1 MASTV
6 HFYLNWAKE
15 RIDEMDAV
23 LTSLQSRATQVSAES
38 RAAADQLVADLRS
51 KRDAFQNDL
60 RRQAEAGEAA
70 WAQSRAKLESDWNA
84 FQADVK
90 KYVEDFGCQ
99 MKQQQTTFQDIA
111 AAQLK
116 AWREAADRFQAAA
129 ADLAVDR
136 RARMEATVQQMKADA
151 SAAEANFQNLAKAGT
166 ESWAALS
173 AALTDS
179 RAAFDR
185 ANRTAWDA
193 FKRATSGGSE

>member
-1 MASTV
+1 MASNV

-23 LTSLQSRATQVSAES
+23 LTSMQNRASQVTGES
-38 RAAADQLVADLRS
+38 RAAADRLVSDLRS
-51 KRDAFQNDL
+51 RRDAFQNNM
-60 RRQAEAGEAA
+60 RQQAEAGEAA
-70 WAQSRAKLESDWNA
+70 WVQARAKLESDWSA

-90 KYVEDFGCQ
+90 KYVENFGQQ

-129 ADLAVDR
+129 ADLTADR

-151 SAAEANFQNLAKAGT
+151 SAAEANFQKLAKAGT

-185 ANRTAWDA
+185 ANQTAWDA
-193 FKRATSGGSE
+193 FKRATSGE

>member
-1 MASTV
+1 MANNV

-23 LTSLQSRATQVSAES
+23 LTSLQNRASQVTAES
-38 RAAADQLVADLRS
+38 RAAADQLVSELRS
-51 KRDAFQNDL
+51 KRDAFQHDM
-60 RRQAEAGEAA
+60 RQQAESGEAA
-70 WAQSRAKLESDWNA
+70 WAQARAKLESDWGA

-90 KYVEDFGCQ
+90 KYVDDFGQQ

-129 ADLAVDR
+129 TDLAADR
-136 RARMEATVQQMKADA
+136 RGRIEATVQQMKADA
-151 SAAEANFQNLAKAGT
+151 SAAEANFQKLAKTGT

-173 AALTDS
+173 AALADS

-185 ANRTAWDA
+185 ANQAAWDA
-193 FKRATSGGSE
+193 FKRATSGG

>member
-1 MASTV
+1 MASNA

-70 WAQSRAKLESDWNA
+70 WAQSRAKLESDWSA

-90 KYVEDFGCQ
+90 KYVEDFGRQ

-151 SAAEANFQNLAKAGT
+151 SAAEANFQKLAKAGT

-193 FKRATSGGSE
+193 FKRATSGE

>member
-1 MASTV
+1 MASNA

-70 WAQSRAKLESDWNA
+70 WAQSRAKLETDWSA

-90 KYVEDFGCQ
+90 KYVEDFGRQ

-151 SAAEANFQNLAKAGT
+151 SAAEANFQKLAKAGT

-193 FKRATSGGSE
+193 FKRATSGE

>member
-1 MASTV
+1 MASNL

-70 WAQSRAKLESDWNA
+70 WAQSRAKLESDGSA

-90 KYVEDFGCQ
+90 KYVEEFGQQ

-151 SAAEANFQNLAKAGT
+151 SAAEANFQKLTKAGT

-193 FKRATSGGSE
+193 FKRATSDV

>member
-1 MASTV
+1 MASNLY
-6 HFYLNWAKE
+6 FYLNWAKE

-23 LTSLQSRATQVSAES
+23 LTSLQSRAAQVSADS

-70 WAQSRAKLESDWNA
+70 WAQSRAKLETDWSA

-90 KYVEDFGCQ
+90 KYVEDFGRQ

-151 SAAEANFQNLAKAGT
+151 SAAEANFQKLAKAGT

-193 FKRATSGGSE
+193 FKRATSGE

>member
-1 MASTV
+1 MASNA

-90 KYVEDFGCQ
+90 KYVEDFGRQ

-151 SAAEANFQNLAKAGT
+151 SAAEANFQKLTKAGT

-193 FKRATSGGSE
+193 FKRATSGE

>member
-1 MASTV
+1 MASNA

-23 LTSLQSRATQVSAES
+23 LTSLQSRAAQVSAES

-70 WAQSRAKLESDWNA
+70 WAQSRAKLETDWSA

-90 KYVEDFGCQ
+90 KYVEDFGRQ

-151 SAAEANFQNLAKAGT
+151 SAAEANFQKLAKAGT

-193 FKRATSGGSE
+193 FKRATSGE

>member
-1 MASTV
+1 MVSNV

-90 KYVEDFGCQ
+90 KYVEDFGQQ

-151 SAAEANFQNLAKAGT
+151 SAAEANFQKLAKAGT
-166 ESWAALS
+166 ESWTALS

-193 FKRATSGGSE
+193 FKRATSGE

>member
-1 MASTV
+1 MASNA

-90 KYVEDFGCQ
+90 KYVEDFGQQ

-151 SAAEANFQNLAKAGT
+151 SAAEANFQKLAKAGT

-193 FKRATSGGSE
+193 FKRATSGE

>member
-1 MASTV
+1 MASNA

-51 KRDAFQNDL
+51 KRDAFQDDL

-90 KYVEDFGCQ
+90 KYVEDFGRQ

-151 SAAEANFQNLAKAGT
+151 SAAEANFQKLAKAGT

-193 FKRATSGGSE
+193 FKRATSGE

>member
-1 MASTV
+1 MASNA

-51 KRDAFQNDL
+51 KRDGFQNDL

-90 KYVEDFGCQ
+90 KYVEDFGRQ

-151 SAAEANFQNLAKAGT
+151 SAAEANFQKLAKAGT

-193 FKRATSGGSE
+193 FKRATSGE

>member
-1 MASTV
+1 MASNA

-51 KRDAFQNDL
+51 KRDGFQNDL

-90 KYVEDFGCQ
+90 KYVEDFGRQ

-151 SAAEANFQNLAKAGT
+151 SAAEANFQKLAKAGT
-166 ESWAALS
+166 ESWTALS

-193 FKRATSGGSE
+193 FKRATSGE

>member
-1 MASTV
+1 MASNA

-90 KYVEDFGCQ
+90 KYVEDFGRQ

-151 SAAEANFQNLAKAGT
+151 SAAEANFQKLAKAGT

-193 FKRATSGGSE
+193 FKRATSGE

>member
-1 MASTV
+1 MVSNV

-23 LTSLQSRATQVSAES
+23 LTSLQSRAAQVSAES

-70 WAQSRAKLESDWNA
+70 WAQSRAKLESDWSA

-90 KYVEDFGCQ
+90 KYVEDFGRQ

-151 SAAEANFQNLAKAGT
+151 SAAEANFQKLAKAGT
-166 ESWAALS
+166 ESWTALS

-193 FKRATSGGSE
+193 FKRATSGE

>member
-1 MASTV
+1 MASNA

-23 LTSLQSRATQVSAES
+23 LTSLQSRAAQVSADS

-90 KYVEDFGCQ
+90 KYVEDFGRQ

-151 SAAEANFQNLAKAGT
+151 SAAEANFQKLAKAGT

-193 FKRATSGGSE
+193 FKRATSGE

>member
-1 MASTV
+1 MASNA

-90 KYVEDFGCQ
+90 KYVEDFGRQ

-151 SAAEANFQNLAKAGT
+151 SAAEANFQKLAKAGT
-166 ESWAALS
+166 ESWTALS

-193 FKRATSGGSE
+193 FKRATSGE

>member
-1 MASTV
+1 MASNL

-23 LTSLQSRATQVSAES
+23 LTSLQSRAAQVSADS

-70 WAQSRAKLESDWNA
+70 WAQSRAKLESDWSA

-90 KYVEDFGCQ
+90 KYVEDFGQQ

-151 SAAEANFQNLAKAGT
+151 SAAEANFQKLAKAGT
-166 ESWAALS
+166 ESWTALS

-185 ANRTAWDA
+185 TNRTAWDA
-193 FKRATSGGSE
+193 FKRATSDG

>member
-1 MASTV
+1 MASNL

-23 LTSLQSRATQVSAES
+23 LTSLQSRAAQVSADS

-90 KYVEDFGCQ
+90 KYVEDFGRQ

-151 SAAEANFQNLAKAGT
+151 SAAEANFQKLAKAGT
-166 ESWAALS
+166 ESWTALS

-193 FKRATSGGSE
+193 FKRATSGE

>member
-1 MASTV
+1 MVSNV

-90 KYVEDFGCQ
+90 KYVEDFGRQ

-151 SAAEANFQNLAKAGT
+151 SAAEANFQKLAKAGT

-193 FKRATSGGSE
+193 FKRATSGE

>member
-1 MASTV
+1 MASNA

-23 LTSLQSRATQVSAES
+23 LTSLQSRAAQVSADS

-70 WAQSRAKLESDWNA
+70 WAQSRAKLESDWSA

-90 KYVEDFGCQ
+90 KYVEDFGQQ

-116 AWREAADRFQAAA
+116 AWREAADRFQAGRPIWRLIAGQGW
-129 ADLAVDR
+129 R
-136 RARMEATVQQMKADA
+136 RPY
-151 SAAEANFQNLAKAGT
+151 
-166 ESWAALS
+166 
-173 AALTDS
+173 S
-179 RAAFDR
+179 R
-185 ANRTAWDA
+185 
-193 FKRATSGGSE
+193 

>member
-1 MASTV
+1 MASNA

-90 KYVEDFGCQ
+90 KYVEDFGRQ

-116 AWREAADRFQAAA
+116 AWREAADRLQAAA

-151 SAAEANFQNLAKAGT
+151 SAAEANFQKLAKAGT

-193 FKRATSGGSE
+193 FKRATSGE

>member
-1 MASTV
+1 MASNA

-90 KYVEDFGCQ
+90 KYVEDFGRQ

-151 SAAEANFQNLAKAGT
+151 SAAEANFQKLTKAGT

-193 FKRATSGGSE
+193 FKRATSDV

>member
-1 MASTV
+1 MVSNV

-23 LTSLQSRATQVSAES
+23 LTSLQSRAAQVSAES

-90 KYVEDFGCQ
+90 KYVEDFGRQ

-151 SAAEANFQNLAKAGT
+151 SAAEANFQKLAKAGT

-193 FKRATSGGSE
+193 FKRATSGE

>member
-1 MASTV
+1 MASNA

-60 RRQAEAGEAA
+60 KRQAEAGEAA
-70 WAQSRAKLESDWNA
+70 WAQSRAKLETDWSA

-90 KYVEDFGCQ
+90 KYVEDFGQQ

-151 SAAEANFQNLAKAGT
+151 SAAEANFQKLAKAGT

-193 FKRATSGGSE
+193 FKRVTSGE

>member
-1 MASTV
+1 MVSNV

-70 WAQSRAKLESDWNA
+70 WAQSRAKLESDWSA
-84 FQADVK
+84 LQADVK
-90 KYVEDFGCQ
+90 KYVEDFGRQ

-151 SAAEANFQNLAKAGT
+151 SAAEANFQKLAKAGT
-166 ESWAALS
+166 ESWTALS

-193 FKRATSGGSE
+193 FKRATSGE

>member
-1 MASTV
+1 MASNL

-23 LTSLQSRATQVSAES
+23 LTSLQSRAAQVSADS

-70 WAQSRAKLESDWNA
+70 WAQSRAKLESDWSA

-90 KYVEDFGCQ
+90 KYVEDFGRQ

-151 SAAEANFQNLAKAGT
+151 SAAEANFQKLAKAGN
-166 ESWAALS
+166 ESWTALS

-193 FKRATSGGSE
+193 FKRATSGE

>member
-1 MASTV
+1 MVSNV

-23 LTSLQSRATQVSAES
+23 LTSLQSRAAQVSAES

-70 WAQSRAKLESDWNA
+70 WAQSRAKLESDWSA

-90 KYVEDFGCQ
+90 KYVEDFGQQ

-136 RARMEATVQQMKADA
+136 RARMETTVQQMKADA
-151 SAAEANFQNLAKAGT
+151 SAAEANFQKLTKAGT

-193 FKRATSGGSE
+193 FKRATSDV

>member
-1 MASTV
+1 MASNA

-23 LTSLQSRATQVSAES
+23 LTSLQSRAAQVSAES

-90 KYVEDFGCQ
+90 KYVEDFGRQ
-99 MKQQQTTFQDIA
+99 MKQQQMTFQDIA

-151 SAAEANFQNLAKAGT
+151 SAAEANFQKLTKAGT

-193 FKRATSGGSE
+193 FKRATSGE